1 MSKTTKLFAAAIL
14 ILSLIFAGCHKGG
27 SEAKQLTP
35 EEAKKNAEL
44 EKTAPHLAQ
53 TALGSVERINLS
65 VSAATNAYREH
76 KWADVTSALT
86 GAKKETE
93 KALAE
98 IPDKKKTGAI
108 RQSLEEMGQ
117 ALDRTLE
124 AANNRSQQVEGLLA
138 ELQTRTNA
146 LKMIVQPTQVPN

>member
-1 MSKTTKLFAAAIL
+1 MSTTTKTFAAAII
-14 ILSLIFAGCHKGG
+14 ILSIIFAGCHKGG
-27 SEAKQLTP
+27 SEAKQVTP

-44 EKTAPHLAQ
+44 EKTAPHLAP
-53 TALGSVERINLS
+53 TVVGSIERIGLD
-65 VSAATNAYREH
+65 VSGATNAYREH
-76 KWADVTSALT
+76 KWADVTDALN
-86 GAKKETE
+86 GAKKETD

-98 IPDKKKTGAI
+98 IPDKKKTGVI

-124 AANNRSQQVEGLLA
+124 AANNRSQQVEGLLT

-146 LKMIVQPTQVPN
+146 LKMIVQPAQAQQ

>member
-1 MSKTTKLFAAAIL
+1 MSTTTKMLAAAI
-14 ILSLIFAGCHKGG
+14 IIISVICAGCHKGG
-27 SEAKQLTP
+27 SEAKQLSP
-35 EEAKKNAEL
+35 EETKKNAEL
-44 EKTAPHLAQ
+44 ERTQPHLAQ
-53 TALGSVERINLS
+53 TALGSVERISLA
-65 VSAATNAYREH
+65 VSSASNAYREH
-76 KWADVTSALT
+76 KWADVTDALT
-86 GAKKETE
+86 GAKKETD

-124 AANNRSQQVEGLLA
+124 AASNRSQQVEGLLS

-146 LKMIVQPTQVPN
+146 LKMIVQPTQPPQ